1 MLDRRQQTGYF
12 RLWQGMI
19 ASRRQRALEAA
30 QPTSKGPKDDG
41 QGVAGGPA
49 VMGGGR
55 RRFYW
60 RLKQGRDFFPQIL
73 IRSISLRLI
82 SSEVRS

>member
-19 ASRRQRALEAA
+19 ASRRSAGFGAA

-41 QGVAGGPA
+41 RGVAGCPRCDG
-49 VMGGGR
+49 
-55 RRFYW
+55 
-60 RLKQGRDFFPQIL
+60 
-73 IRSISLRLI
+73 
-82 SSEVRS
+82 